1 MTTFSSPLYFKQRN
15 STILLEI
22 NNHVTSQDLL
32 QCFQILPRRYYSKKG
47 NTWRGNSIIGMGI
60 RLKRSQWKISSC
72 NETNM
77 ELWNTLRIPVI
88 IDLVSSMVIC
98 MLSKTEKWRHAS
110 KVSQCFFLWND
121 LTIDLTSTSETLFLA
136 NLNFYR
142 VST

>member
-22 NNHVTSQDLL
+22 NKQ
-32 QCFQILPRRYYSKKG
+32 PRHFSGSLRMFSNSNKPVLFEKG
-47 NTWRGNSIIGMGI
+47 NTSRGNSIIGMGI

-77 ELWNTLRIPVI
+77 ELWNTFRIPVI
-88 IDLVSSMVIC
+88 IDLVSSMVIG
-98 MLSKTEKWRHAS
+98 MLSKTVKWRHAS
-110 KVSQCFFLWND
+110 KVSQCLFLWND

-136 NLNFYR
+136 NFYR